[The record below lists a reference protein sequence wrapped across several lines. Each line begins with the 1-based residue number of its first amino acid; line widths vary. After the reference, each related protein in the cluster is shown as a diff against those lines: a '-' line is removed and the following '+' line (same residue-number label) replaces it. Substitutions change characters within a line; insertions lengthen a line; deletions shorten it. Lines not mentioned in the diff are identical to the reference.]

1 MPDTFIQWLIA
12 GLIGL
17 LFARDLVYAVLKKKG
32 LINGEKKD
40 FTDDICELSKHAK
53 VANEEMGEIK
63 ERLTAL
69 ETKMDILLK
78 HFKI

>member
-40 FTDDICELSKHAK
+40 FTDDIC
-53 VANEEMGEIK
+53 
-63 ERLTAL
+63 
-69 ETKMDILLK
+69 
-78 HFKI
+78 